1 MAQSKCPGCW
11 NTSFELVV
19 KTPSGSDFALNF
31 IQCSRCGGVVG
42 VLESYN
48 IGELI
53 LSLAKKLNVS
63 I

>member
-1 MAQSKCPGCW
+1 MAQFKCLKCDS
-11 NTSFELVV
+11 TSFELVER
-19 KTPSGSDFALNF
+19 TPSGSDYLLNL

-42 VLESYN
+42 VLDSYN

-53 LSLAKKLNVS
+53 LRLAEKLNVS